1 MHSSKGEKEANSF
14 ISPESVKV
22 VAESVGIGGLP
33 DEASQHLADEVTY
46 RIKQVIQV
54 STRSRFS
61 TGSNRSYKWVQG
73 QGHIQGQKGHT
84 GLQGQGHLQFQTG
97 HTGGYKVKVIYR
109 IKQVIQDYRVKVI
122 YSFKQV
128 IQVGTR
134 SRSSTGSNRSYRW
147 VQGQGH
153 LQDQTGHTGGYKV
166 KVIHRIHRSTG
177 SRSSTGSN
185 RSYRWVQGEGHSQDQ
200 TGHTG
205 VQGQG
210 HTQFQTGHTGGYKVK
225 VICRIKQVIKGGQI
239 RRAIGWVA
247 RGLPK
252 PKLRQPY
259 YRSP

>member
-84 GLQGQGHLQFQTG
+84 GLQGQ
-97 HTGGYKVKVIYR
+97 
-109 IKQVIQDYRVKVI
+109 VI

-134 SRSSTGSNRSYRW
+134 SRSYTGLNRSYRITGSRSSTVSNRSYRW

-166 KVIHRIHRSTG
+166 KVI
-177 SRSSTGSN
+177 
-185 RSYRWVQGEGHSQDQ
+185 Y
-200 TGHTG
+200 
-205 VQGQG
+205 
-210 HTQFQTGHTGGYKVK
+210 
-225 VICRIKQVIKGGQI
+225 RIKQVIQVDT
-239 RRAIGWVA
+239 R
-247 RGLPK
+247 
-252 PKLRQPY
+252 
-259 YRSP
+259 

>member
-84 GLQGQGHLQFQTG
+84 GGHKVKVTYRVKQVIQVSTRSRFSTGSNRSYRITGSRSSTVSTG

-109 IKQVIQDYRVKVI
+109 IKQVIQ
-122 YSFKQV
+122 
-128 IQVGTR
+128 VGTR
-134 SRSSTGSNRSYRW
+134 SSFSKGSYRW
-147 VQGQGH
+147 VQGH
-153 LQDQTGHTGGYKV
+153 LQH
-166 KVIHRIHRSTG
+166 
-177 SRSSTGSN
+177 
-185 RSYRWVQGEGHSQDQ
+185 
-200 TGHTG
+200 
-205 VQGQG
+205 
-210 HTQFQTGHTGGYKVK
+210 
-225 VICRIKQVIKGGQI
+225 
-239 RRAIGWVA
+239 
-247 RGLPK
+247 
-252 PKLRQPY
+252 
-259 YRSP
+259 